1 MAALSALPQA
11 AQDLICLLRCAAN
24 GSVPDA
30 AQVRRM
36 DLDAVYAL
44 ARRHM
49 LSAAAALALERAG
62 FEDARSR
69 DALSAA
75 LRRAAAFDAAMQQV
89 SGALDAAGLWYAP
102 LKGAVLRELYPAYGL
117 REMADVDLL
126 IDPARE
132 DEAQRLME
140 QLGFTLQTQ
149 GSACHRV
156 YRKGPFVT
164 FELHSALFAPA
175 HGEALHRYYQDVR
188 ARLVPSQ
195 GSRLRFTDEDFYVYL
210 CAHAWKHF
218 NAGGAGLRLLM
229 DLYLY
234 TEKTPLNETVV
245 RRETE
250 KLGIDHFEARLRAL
264 SRTLFAG
271 EGEADAELLSYM
283 LHSGAQGSRAHL
295 AQNGLRRA
303 GGSPLRY
310 AIRRLRV
317 PLDKSDPLYSAYAA
331 RYPLFY
337 RHKLILPLLPAWRF
351 LGALGSGRLKNEL
364 SLFRRKKRENEE
376 SFQNK

>member
-1 MAALSALPQA
+1 ML
-11 AQDLICLLRCAAN
+11 LLRCAAN
-24 GSVPDA
+24 GTAPDA
-30 AQVRRM
+30 ARAARM
-36 DLDAVYAL
+36 DLDAVYLL

-49 LSAAAALALERAG
+49 LSACAALALERAG
-62 FEDARSR
+62 LEDARSR
-69 DALSAA
+69 DALSSA
-75 LRRAAAFDAAMQQV
+75 LRRAAAFDGAMRQV
-89 SGALDAAGLWYAP
+89 TQAFDEAGLWYAP
-102 LKGAVLRELYPAYGL
+102 LKGAVLKDFYPAYGL

-140 QLGFTLQTQ
+140 QLGFALQKQ
-149 GSACHRV
+149 CSACHRV
-156 YRKGPFVT
+156 YRRGPTVT

-175 HGEALHRYYQDVR
+175 HGEKLHTYYKDIGS
-188 ARLVPSQ
+188 RLVPSS
-195 GSRLRFTDEDFYVYL
+195 GSARRFTDEDFYLYL

-250 KLGIDHFEARLRAL
+250 KLGIAHFEARLRAL
-264 SRTLFAG
+264 SRALFAD

-283 LHSGAQGSRAHL
+283 LHSGAQGSWAHL

-317 PLDKSDPLYSAYAA
+317 PLDQSDPLYSAYAA

-337 RHKLILPLLPAWRF
+337 RHKLLLPLLPAWRF
-351 LGALGSGRLKNEL
+351 LGALGSGRLKKEL
-364 SLFRRKKRENEE
+364 CLFHEKKR
-376 SFQNK
+376 K